1 MWASSSGGTIDWSL
15 ALARGNQG
23 SPWLQSRRLTFES
36 SFPHPDAVIS
46 DEANRNVAV

>member
-23 SPWLQSRRLTFES
+23 SLWLQSRGLTFEIL
-36 SFPHPDAVIS
+36 FPIQML
-46 DEANRNVAV
+46 